1 MSDKRTG
8 KLKEW
13 TSTVCLALDD
23 LEKLFQ
29 QLINSGGSDEEYTQR
44 EYLLQELGH
53 LRDAV
58 SETTEDDLEVEQI
71 EG

>member
-1 MSDKRTG
+1 MKSANLKSWLSHVCSGLDIVENAVS
-8 KLKEW
+8 KLKDGV
-13 TSTVCLALDD
+13 ST
-23 LEKLFQ
+23 E
-29 QLINSGGSDEEYTQR
+29 EEYSQK